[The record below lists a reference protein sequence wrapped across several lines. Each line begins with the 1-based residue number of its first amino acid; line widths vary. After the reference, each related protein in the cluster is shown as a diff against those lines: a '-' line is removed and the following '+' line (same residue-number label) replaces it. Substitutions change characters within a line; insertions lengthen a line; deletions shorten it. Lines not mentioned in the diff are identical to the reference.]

1 MLLEYLYFLLDSQ
14 FTMQDKDREEPCSIK
29 TVKTIKTV
37 KNQNISSEITVD
49 IALQAKLESMNQ
61 FCYYGHLLM
70 ESIVL
75 LYLAHQCLK
84 IMINVLS
91 TSSEQVK
98 V

>member
-1 MLLEYLYFLLDSQ
+1 
-14 FTMQDKDREEPCSIK
+14 MQDKDREEPCSIK
-29 TVKTIKTV
+29 TVKTIKIV